1 MSIIKIRSQPME
13 IDIQTELENFN
24 WTRPR
29 WTSDKLICCS
39 PFRYDGNPS
48 FFVSLTG
55 EYAGCFSDSGAYDS
69 EWSSGNLVKL
79 LAFLR
84 NETYEEAEE
93 YLVYK
98 YGKTNGCDK
107 LTLVLPKLAL
117 PQQKMYL
124 PDTFMSRFSPSTDSD
139 SANNYLTRRGITER
153 VQRFMTTGRD
163 RMNQTVIIPWYDTNG
178 KLANV
183 KYRKTRGKVF
193 YYEKG
198 AVPIRNLI
206 YGLNNVYR
214 MRATTAVVTE
224 AEIDAMSVMSSG
236 AKLLGIALGG
246 ANFTDYQRDLIVRS
260 PIRRLIIL
268 SDNDKAGGKLRDQVV
283 EKLRGRCELAV
294 ADINTYKDA
303 NEVLTKE
310 GPECLREIIQGAK
323 AVRALRIF

>member
-29 WTSDKLICCS
+29 WTSDKLIAAS

-48 FFVSLTG
+48 FFVNLTG
-55 EYAGCFSDSGAYDS
+55 EYAGCFGDSGAYDS
-69 EWSSGNLVKL
+69 EWSSGNFAKL

-98 YGKTNGCDK
+98 YGKTTDCE
-107 LTLVLPKLAL
+107 LALVLPKLTL

-124 PDTFMSRFSPSTDSD
+124 PDMFMSRYTTSNQSD
-139 SANNYLTRRGITER
+139 YLTRRGITEK
-153 VQRFMTTGRD
+153 VQRFMTTGYDSVNR
-163 RMNQTVIIPWYDTNG
+163 TVVIPWYSTNG

-183 KYRKTRGKVF
+183 KYRKTLGKVF

-214 MRATTAVVTE
+214 LRATTAVVTE
-224 AEIDAMSVMSSG
+224 AEIDAMSAMSSG

-246 ANFTDYQRDLIVRS
+246 ANFTDYQRDLLIRS
-260 PIRRLIIL
+260 PIRRLIVL
-268 SDNDKAGGKLRDQVV
+268 GDNDKAGGKLRDQVV
-283 EKLRGRCELAV
+283 EKMRGHCELAV
-294 ADINTYKDA
+294 ANIDTCKDA

-310 GPECLREIIQGAK
+310 GPECLREIILGAE

>member
-1 MSIIKIRSQPME
+1 ME

-29 WTSDKLICCS
+29 WTSDKLIACS
-39 PFRYDGNPS
+39 PFRHDGNPS

-69 EWSSGNLVKL
+69 EWSSGNLAKL

-124 PDTFMSRFSPSTDSD
+124 PDMFMSRYTTSNQSD
-139 SANNYLTRRGITER
+139 YLTRRGITER
-153 VQRFMTTGRD
+153 VQRFMTTGYDSESR
-163 RMNQTVIIPWYDTNG
+163 TVVIPWHDTNG

-260 PIRRLIIL
+260 PIKRLIVL

>member
-1 MSIIKIRSQPME
+1 MTRGGKMSIIKIRSQPME
-13 IDIQTELENFN
+13 IDIQSELENFN

-29 WTSDKLICCS
+29 WTSDKLIACS
-39 PFRYDGNPS
+39 PFRHDGNPS
-48 FFVSLTG
+48 FFVSLEHG
-55 EYAGCFSDSGAYDS
+55 GWSDSGAYDS
-69 EWSSGNLVKL
+69 EWSSGNFAKL

-98 YGKTNGCDK
+98 YGKTNGCG
-107 LTLVLPKLAL
+107 LTLVIPKLAL
-117 PQQKMYL
+117 PQRKLYL
-124 PDTFMSRFSPSTDSD
+124 PDTFMSRYSASNESD
-139 SANNYLTRRGITER
+139 YLTRRGITER
-153 VQRFMTTGRD
+153 VQRFMTAGYDSESR
-163 RMNQTVIIPWYDTNG
+163 TVVIPWFDTNG

-260 PIRRLIIL
+260 PIRRLVIL
-268 SDNDKAGGKLRDQVV
+268 ADNDKAGGKLRDQVV

-310 GPECLREIIQGAK
+310 GPECLREIINGAK

>member
-1 MSIIKIRSQPME
+1 MNVIKIQNQPID
-13 IDIQTELENFN
+13 IDIQSELENFD
-24 WTRPR
+24 WKRAR
-29 WTSDKLICCS
+29 WTSEKLIACS
-39 PFRYDGNPS
+39 PFREDGNPS

-124 PDTFMSRFSPSTDSD
+124 PDTFMSRFSPSTGSD
-139 SANNYLTRRGITER
+139 YLTRRGITER
-153 VQRFMTTGRD
+153 VQRFMTTGYDSKSR
-163 RMNQTVIIPWYDTNG
+163 TVVIPWHDTNG

-260 PIRRLIIL
+260 PIKRLIIL
-268 SDNDKAGGKLRDQVV
+268 ADNDKAGGKLRDQVV

-310 GPECLREIIQGAK
+310 GPECLRETIQGAK

>member
-1 MSIIKIRSQPME
+1 MSIIKIRSQPIE
-13 IDIQTELENFN
+13 IDIQSELENFN

-29 WTSDKLICCS
+29 WTSDKLIACS
-39 PFRYDGNPS
+39 PFRHDGNPS
-48 FFVSLTG
+48 FFVNLTG
-55 EYAGCFSDSGAYDS
+55 EYAGCFGDSGSYDA
-69 EWSSGNLVKL
+69 EWSSGNFAKL

-98 YGKTNGCDK
+98 YGKTNGCG
-107 LTLVLPKLAL
+107 LTLVIPKLAL
-117 PQQKMYL
+117 PQQKLYL
-124 PDTFMSRFSPSTDSD
+124 PDTFMSRYSTSND
-139 SANNYLTRRGITER
+139 YLSRRGITER
-153 VQRFMTTGRD
+153 VQRFMTAGYDSKSR
-163 RMNQTVIIPWYDTNG
+163 TVVIPWYDTNG

-260 PIRRLIIL
+260 PVRRLVIL

-310 GPECLREIIQGAK
+310 GPECLRETIQGAK
-323 AVRALRIF
+323 AVKALRIF

>member
-29 WTSDKLICCS
+29 WTSDKLIACS
-39 PFRYDGNPS
+39 PFRHDGNPS

-69 EWSSGNLVKL
+69 EWSSGNLAKL

-124 PDTFMSRFSPSTDSD
+124 PDMFMSRYTTSNQSD
-139 SANNYLTRRGITER
+139 YLTRRGITER
-153 VQRFMTTGRD
+153 VQRYLQTGYDPNNR
-163 RMNQTVIIPWYDTNG
+163 TVVIPWYDTNG

-183 KYRKTRGKVF
+183 KYRKTFGKVF
-193 YYEKG
+193 FYERG
-198 AVPIRNLI
+198 AVPIRNLV
-206 YGLNNVYR
+206 YGLNNVYAS
-214 MRATTAVVTE
+214 RAT
-224 AEIDAMSVMSSG
+224 
-236 AKLLGIALGG
+236 
-246 ANFTDYQRDLIVRS
+246 Q
-260 PIRRLIIL
+260 
-268 SDNDKAGGKLRDQVV
+268 LRQ
-283 EKLRGRCELAV
+283 
-294 ADINTYKDA
+294 Y
-303 NEVLTKE
+303 
-310 GPECLREIIQGAK
+310 
-323 AVRALRIF
+323 

>member
-1 MSIIKIRSQPME
+1 MGIIKIRSQPME
-13 IDIQTELENFN
+13 IDIQSELENFN

-29 WTSDKLICCS
+29 WTSDKLIACS
-39 PFRYDGNPS
+39 PFRHDGNPS
-48 FFVSLTG
+48 FFVNLTG
-55 EYAGCFSDSGAYDS
+55 DYAGCFGDSGSYDA

-84 NETYEEAEE
+84 NETYEETEE

-98 YGKTNGCDK
+98 YGKTNGCG
-107 LTLVLPKLAL
+107 LTLVIPKLAL

-124 PDTFMSRFSPSTDSD
+124 PDTFMSRYSASTDSE
-139 SANNYLTRRGITER
+139 YLKRRGITER
-153 VQRFMTTGRD
+153 VQRFMNTGYD
-163 RMNQTVIIPWYDTNG
+163 RMNKTVVIPWHDTNG

-193 YYEKG
+193 YYYRNEDGRG

-260 PIRRLIIL
+260 PIKRLIVL

-310 GPECLREIIQGAK
+310 GPECLREIINGAK

>member
-1 MSIIKIRSQPME
+1 MSIIKIRSQPLD

-29 WTSDKLICCS
+29 WTSEKLECCS
-39 PFRYDGNPS
+39 PFRFDGNPS
-48 FFVSLTG
+48 FFVSLEHG
-55 EYAGCFSDSGAYDS
+55 GWKDAGAYDS
-69 EWSSGNLVKL
+69 EWSSGNFAKL

-98 YGKTNGCDK
+98 YGKANGCE
-107 LTLVLPKLAL
+107 LALVLPKLTL

-124 PDTFMSRFSPSTDSD
+124 PDMFMSRYSASNQSD
-139 SANNYLTRRGITER
+139 YLMRRGITEK
-153 VQRFMTTGRD
+153 VQRFMGTGYDSKNR
-163 RMNQTVIIPWYDTNG
+163 TVVIPWYSTNG

-183 KYRKTRGKVF
+183 KYRKTLGKVF
-193 YYEKG
+193 YYYRNEDGRG

-246 ANFTDYQRDLIVRS
+246 ANFTDYQRDLLIRS
-260 PIRRLIIL
+260 PIRRLIVL
-268 SDNDKAGGKLRDQVV
+268 GDNDKAGGKLRDQVV
-283 EKLRGRCELAV
+283 EKMRGHCELAV
-294 ADINTYKDA
+294 ANIDTCKDA

-323 AVRALRIF
+323 AVKALRIF